1 MLSLNSCECRCANTE
16 HADKRRVCM
25 NNDTVVYIGVD
36 VSKASLRFD
45 AGSFFAGDVKNTPAA
60 VRRALAALAAKLP
73 AGSSPHVCFE
83 STGRYA
89 RNLSGAC
96 LAAGVPVST
105 LNPHKVRLYARSMSV
120 AAKTDPVDARMIR
133 LFAEHRRP
141 RPDAPPREGGDES
154 RELAGLRAL
163 LGKQLTALLGFLEGA
178 GSACARKIVRAQVQ
192 ALKVRIAAVDAR
204 LRELRDADT
213 ATAGICTELVRISGV
228 GELTAMLV
236 CALAPEIGTLGRRRS
251 ASLAGLAP
259 HPDDSGTIRAPRHI
273 CGGRFNLRRVL
284 YMAALS
290 AAHFNPDLKPV
301 YERLVGAGK
310 PRKAALVCVMRKLF
324 AHMDRAAARWLRER
338 AAAGMLSAPA
348 HA

>member
-1 MLSLNSCECRCANTE
+1 MSGG
-16 HADKRRVCM
+16 
-25 NNDTVVYIGVD
+25 TVVYVGVD

-45 AGSFFAGDVKNTPAA
+45 AGSYFTGDVKNTPAA
-60 VRRALAALAAKLP
+60 VRRALAALAGKLP
-73 AGSSPHVCFE
+73 EGCSPHVCFE

-96 LAAGVPVST
+96 RAAGVPAST

-178 GSACARKIVRAQVQ
+178 GPARVRKIVRAQIR
-192 ALKVRIAAVDAR
+192 ALRLRIAAVDAR
-204 LRELRDADT
+204 LRELRDAD
-213 ATAGICTELVRISGV
+213 ADTAGVCAELAKISGV

-236 CALAPEIGTLGRRRS
+236 CTLAPELGTLGRRRA

-290 AAHFNPDLKPV
+290 AAHFNPELKPV
-301 YERLVGAGK
+301 YGRLVGAGK

-324 AHMDRAAARWLRER
+324 AHMDRVAARWRRER
-338 AAAGMLSAPA
+338 AAAGMPPAPA
-348 HA
+348 QA

>member
-1 MLSLNSCECRCANTE
+1 
-16 HADKRRVCM
+16 M
-25 NNDTVVYIGVD
+25 NDGTVVYVGVD

-45 AGSFFAGDVKNTPAA
+45 AGSFFTGDVKNTPAA
-60 VRRALAALAAKLP
+60 VRRALAALAVKLP

-83 STGRYA
+83 STGRYG
-89 RNLSGAC
+89 RNLAGAC
-96 LAAGVPVST
+96 FAAGVPVST
-105 LNPHKVRLYARSMSV
+105 LNPHRVRLYARAMSV

-141 RPDAPPREGGDES
+141 RPDAPPRGGGEES
-154 RELAGLRAL
+154 RELAGLRSL

-178 GSACARKIVRAQVQ
+178 GSASARKTVRAQIR
-192 ALKVRIAAVDAR
+192 ALRLRIAAVDAR
-204 LRELRDADT
+204 LCGLRDADVD
-213 ATAGICTELVRISGV
+213 TAGVCAELAKISGV

-236 CALAPEIGTLGRRRS
+236 CALVPELGTLGRRRS

-259 HPDDSGTIRAPRHI
+259 HPEDSGTIRAPRHI
-273 CGGRFNLRRVL
+273 RGGRFNLRRVL

-290 AAHFNPDLKPV
+290 AARFNAELKPS

-324 AHMDRAAARWLRER
+324 AHMDRVAARWRGER
-338 AAAGMLSAPA
+338 AAAGIRSAPA
-348 HA
+348 TT

>member
-1 MLSLNSCECRCANTE
+1 MLNLNSCECRCANTE

-25 NNDTVVYIGVD
+25 NNGTVVYIGVD

-45 AGSFFAGDVKNTPAA
+45 AGSFFTGDVKNRPPA
-60 VRRALAALAAKLP
+60 VRRALAALAGKLP

-83 STGRYA
+83 STGRYG
-89 RNLSGAC
+89 RNLSAAC
-96 LAAGVPVST
+96 GAAGIPAST
-105 LNPHKVRLYARSMSV
+105 LNPYKVRMYARSMSV

-141 RPDAPPREGGDES
+141 RPDASPREGGEES

-178 GSACARKIVRAQVQ
+178 GAASVRKTARAQVK
-192 ALKVRIAAVDAR
+192 ALGRRIAAVDAR
-204 LRELRDADT
+204 LGELRDADED
-213 ATAGICTELVRISGV
+213 TAGVCAELVKISGV

-236 CALAPEIGTLGRRRS
+236 CALVPELGTLGRRRS

-273 CGGRFNLRRVL
+273 CGGRFNVRRVL
-284 YMAALS
+284 YMASLS
-290 AAHFNPDLKPV
+290 AAHFNADLKPV

-310 PRKAALVCVMRKLF
+310 PKKVALVCVMRKLF
-324 AHMDRAAARWLRER
+324 AHMDNVAARWLRER
-338 AAAGMLSAPA
+338 ADAGRQPAPA
-348 HA
+348 TP